1 MNFYHLVTRV
11 PMTEGQIIAFTNEN
25 HNRLYDFWMKH
36 EARRKDGPAFIGDA
50 SLLPDLNGDSF
61 DENKV
66 FEIYV
71 KSADAGE

>member
-1 MNFYHLVTRV
+1 
-11 PMTEGQIIAFTNEN
+11 
-25 HNRLYDFWMKH
+25 MKR

-71 KSADAGE
+71 KSADALLNYKLKKDCLAGG